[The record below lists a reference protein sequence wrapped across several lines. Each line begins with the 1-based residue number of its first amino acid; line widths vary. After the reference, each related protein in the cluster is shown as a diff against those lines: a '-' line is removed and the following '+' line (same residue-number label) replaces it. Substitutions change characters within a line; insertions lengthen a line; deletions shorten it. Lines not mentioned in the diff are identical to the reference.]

1 MLWSDKVLT
10 GKRVLIS
17 GASSGIGRACA
28 VVCSS
33 LGARIVAMGRNEERL
48 AETISLLQGSGHQSL
63 ACDIG
68 NSDELQA
75 GLATLS
81 ADGSF
86 AGFIHSAGLERTN
99 PLKTIDVDEFTEM
112 FQVNVAAG
120 IEISRLISRPCS
132 YDKSGS
138 CHIFIS
144 SVSGIFGEKG
154 KIEYSSTK
162 AALIGAVKAMARELG
177 PKGIR
182 VNCVS
187 PGMVETPMLQN
198 MFSTLPEESVEAIE
212 TRHLL
217 GIPIPEDIAD
227 LCVFLL
233 SDLGKRITGENIIID
248 SGYSLA

>member
-1 MLWSDKVLT
+1 MLWSDKVLL

-17 GASSGIGRACA
+17 GASSGIGRSCA
-28 VVCSS
+28 VVCSN
-33 LGARIVAMGRNEERL
+33 LGARIVAMGRNSERL
-48 AETISLLQGSGHQSL
+48 AETMGMLQGSGHQSL
-63 ACDIG
+63 ICDIG
-68 NSDELQA
+68 NSEELRA
-75 GLATLS
+75 TFATLTG
-81 ADGSF
+81 DEPF

-99 PLKTIDVDEFTEM
+99 PLKTIETADFTEM
-112 FQVNVAAG
+112 FLVNVAAG
-120 IEISRLISRPCS
+120 IEISKLVTKPGL

-138 CHIFIS
+138 CQIFIS

-162 AALIGAVKAMARELG
+162 SALIGAVKAMARELG

-187 PGMVETPMLQN
+187 PGMVETPMLQK
-198 MFSTLPEESVEAIE
+198 MFYALPEASVTAIE

-217 GIPIPEDIAD
+217 GIPTPEDIAN
-227 LCVFLL
+227 LCAFLI
-233 SDLGKRITGENIIID
+233 SDLGKSITGENIVID

>member
-33 LGARIVAMGRNEERL
+33 LGAWIVAMGRNEERL
-48 AETISLLQGSGHQSL
+48 AETMALLQGFGHQSL
-63 ACDIG
+63 LCDIG
-68 NSDELQA
+68 NSDELQVGFA
-75 GLATLS
+75 SLTV
-81 ADGSF
+81 DGPYT
-86 AGFIHSAGLERTN
+86 GFIHSAGLERTN

-112 FQVNVAAG
+112 FRINVAAG
-120 IEISRLISRPCS
+120 IEISRLISRPGS
-132 YDKSGS
+132 YDKNGT

-144 SVSGIFGEKG
+144 SVSGVFGEKG

-198 MFSTLPEESVEAIE
+198 MFSSLPEASVKTIE
-212 TRHLL
+212 TRHLM
-217 GIPIPEDIAD
+217 GIPKPEDIAD